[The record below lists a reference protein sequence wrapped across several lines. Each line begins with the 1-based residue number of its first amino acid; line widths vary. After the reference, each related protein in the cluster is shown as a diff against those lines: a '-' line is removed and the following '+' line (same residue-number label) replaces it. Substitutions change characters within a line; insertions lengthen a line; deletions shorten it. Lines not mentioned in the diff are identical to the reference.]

1 MIYQFRQVI
10 IKLPFGQTDIEW
22 FLNGINNKEHQMR
35 EMFKID
41 KKLKKSNKSEK
52 LFVKVTIC

>member
-22 FLNGINNKEHQMR
+22 FLNGIYNIENQMR
-35 EMFKID
+35 EIFEID
-41 KKLKKSNKSEK
+41 KKPKKSNKSEK

>member
-1 MIYQFRQVI
+1 MIYQFWQVF

-22 FLNGINNKEHQMR
+22 FLNGINNIENQMR
-35 EMFKID
+35 EIFEID
-41 KKLKKSNKSEK
+41 KKPKKSNKSEK